1 LDKDIEIIKEENLR
15 QDNKDKIE
23 TTYQE
28 ILKKED

>member
-1 LDKDIEIIKEENLR
+1 LGKDIEIIKEENLR